1 MNLITAAK
9 SFTGHAPVLNIIFN
23 KDLLVSLHQTLDFT
37 LRKVPI
43 LAGKYEPWE
52 KATASYRHPN
62 LLQFGL
68 NYDCKKF
75 YRTGPWTH
83 HYF

>member
-1 MNLITAAK
+1 MELITAAK
-9 SFTGHAPVLNIIFN
+9 SFIGHAPGRNIILS

-37 LRKVPI
+37 LRKAPI

-68 NYDCKKF
+68 NYDCKRF
-75 YRTGPWTH
+75 HRTRP
-83 HYF
+83 